1 MKLSIITINYNHL
14 EGLKRTADSVL
25 AQTWTDFEWIIVDG
39 GSNDGSKECIEDL
52 AGRLQTIGVNSCSAP
67 WNVEH
72 FSKLDFTAERWI
84 QEHGKNWIDDESPL
98 PPSDKRRL
106 LWCSERD
113 KGIYNAMNKGIVEA
127 RGEYCLFLNSGD
139 WLESPSTLKDV
150 FKNEIVHDIVCGKI
164 QRIIEGKNV
173 ETFKVAYKQ
182 NISAFD
188 LMCYTLP
195 HQSCFIK
202 RNLFAIVGFYDE
214 SLKIVADWKFFVL
227 ALLYRDCS
235 YKFIDVLV
243 ANQEPGGVSDEG
255 HDIEER
261 QIVSKTFFPFAIR
274 EDILLAH
281 STRLIRKNA
290 FLRVLYSIMIRI
302 ATKWHE

>member
-173 ETFKVAYKQ
+173 ETFKVAYK
-182 NISAFD
+182 
-188 LMCYTLP
+188 
-195 HQSCFIK
+195 
-202 RNLFAIVGFYDE
+202 
-214 SLKIVADWKFFVL
+214 
-227 ALLYRDCS
+227 
-235 YKFIDVLV
+235 
-243 ANQEPGGVSDEG
+243 
-255 HDIEER
+255 
-261 QIVSKTFFPFAIR
+261 
-274 EDILLAH
+274 
-281 STRLIRKNA
+281 
-290 FLRVLYSIMIRI
+290 
-302 ATKWHE
+302 